1 PGRPAVRRQAT
12 GARGDCLFRVGFE
25 AVNALNVALPL
36 GSSLLSFV
44 FAALVVDQWW
54 QRRHSFQLVWA
65 IGLLWYGIA
74 AGTEFLGSAFGW
86 SQPLYRAWYL
96 FGALFVP
103 PYLGLGTIYLLAKSR
118 FGYFAGVT
126 VISGGGLSLLLRKVY
141 AGSATTALVVFAIA
155 LAGGIALLV
164 ATAVRRPL
172 AAHIAA
178 AVLVLGSILG
188 AYVVLTAPLAAPG
201 WAVDPHTHVPVGS
214 AFPGYVRVIT
224 PPDNIAGAL
233 ILVFGALYSA
243 YVYMPK
249 KRVMPA
255 RLGVL
260 AIVPNFFA
268 SLPSAAV
275 ALVGGKLNSRVP
287 AAPRESPAGC
297 ISLVR
302 TAWETS
308 APMMFASSHAKR
320 KWKPAYTRASSTW
333 ATASRKLVKL
343 RSTSCNP
350 ADVTVKVALSPKN
363 DASVAAAALLV
374 PEWADGYSWK

>member
-1 PGRPAVRRQAT
+1 M
-12 GARGDCLFRVGFE
+12 
-25 AVNALNVALPL
+25 NALNVALPL

-103 PYLGLGTIYLLAKSR
+103 PYLGLGTIYLLAKTR

-126 VISGGGLSLLLRKVY
+126 VIIGGGLSLLFSKVY
-141 AGSATTALVVFAIA
+141 AGSATTAMVVFAIA
-155 LAGGIALLV
+155 LAGGIAIIV

-249 KRVMPA
+249 KRVVPA

-268 SLPSAAV
+268 SLPTAAV

-287 AAPRESPAGC
+287 ATILIAVGAFIPGLTSGLDRFGVTWSFFLGEFLGLLLIFLGFLVSEEVFRNVRLGATLWSRPGSLEREVG
-297 ISLVR
+297 
-302 TAWETS
+302 
-308 APMMFASSHAKR
+308 
-320 KWKPAYTRASSTW
+320 
-333 ATASRKLVKL
+333 
-343 RSTSCNP
+343 
-350 ADVTVKVALSPKN
+350 
-363 DASVAAAALLV
+363 
-374 PEWADGYSWK
+374 